1 MPLDVD
7 GDERALRN
15 DFQPLPADVGQC
27 GGDQLCAY
35 ATSLVCFGDERM
47 RQDDRPVVL
56 FIVDIG
62 GMPSEVARVAAEG
75 LGVGEVV
82 SVQRSAGC

>member
-62 GMPSEVARVAAEG
+62 GMPSEVELVTAAG
-75 LGVGEVV
+75 LVV
-82 SVQRSAGC
+82 FEL